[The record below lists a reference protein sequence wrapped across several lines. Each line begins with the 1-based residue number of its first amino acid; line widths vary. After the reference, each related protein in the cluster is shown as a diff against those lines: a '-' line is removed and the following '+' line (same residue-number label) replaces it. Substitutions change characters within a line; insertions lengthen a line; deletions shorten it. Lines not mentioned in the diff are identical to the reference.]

1 MSTKESKATKLQKIL
16 FERGL
21 SQTDLYH
28 LIQDETGRVIGKDRI
43 SKLVNGHQKNLQVE
57 TAKAFAKALGVTLD
71 DIIED

>member
-1 MSTKESKATKLQKIL
+1 MSTKERKATKLQKIL

>member
-1 MSTKESKATKLQKIL
+1 MSKKTLKATKLQILL

-28 LIQDETGRVIGKDRI
+28 LIEEETGKVIGKDRI
-43 SKLVNGHQKNLQVE
+43 SKLVNGHQKNLQVD
-57 TAKAFAKALGVTLD
+57 TAKAFAKALDVKID

>member
-1 MSTKESKATKLQKIL
+1 MSKKTLKATKLQRLL

-28 LIQDETGRVIGKDRI
+28 LIEEETGKVIGKDRI
-43 SKLVNGHQKNLQVE
+43 SKLVNGHQKNLQVD
-57 TAKAFAKALGVTLD
+57 TAKAFAKALDVKID